1 MQLFILRNFLIPS
14 PTPYLS
20 GAKVLFCTPF
30 AIACR
35 PQIYKPIKLHE
46 IIVKE
51 MDPDVTKKKKKS
63 EYVLKLEVRFLGY
76 IMMPLHLPLCCVE

>member
-51 MDPDVTKKKKKS
+51 MDPDVTKKKKKIGICAQAGGTVS
-63 EYVLKLEVRFLGY
+63 RLHNDATSPTFVLR
-76 IMMPLHLPLCCVE
+76 

>member
-20 GAKVLFCTPF
+20 GVKVLFCTPI

-35 PQIYKPIKLHE
+35 PQIYKPIQLHE

-51 MDPDVTKKKKKS
+51 MDPDVIKKS
-63 EYVLKLEVRFLGY
+63 G
-76 IMMPLHLPLCCVE
+76 ICAQAGGT